1 MEEILSQEEVAHES
15 APEPTTETTTET
27 GNKRKRGERGLNQ
40 FPKVT
45 YRVTDVSATG
55 QPLAPAE
62 TLPKWRNT
70 LGFLVR
76 DHLDITVRE
85 WKNVDNN
92 EITRMWNRL
101 LTRFVLP
108 QGSEDL
114 VKEHTLKQ
122 WGIMFRNY
130 KSELN
135 SKWAKKGLDPTK
147 RYKITAGQWAV
158 FLEQRNSD
166 EFKAL
171 SESKSELAKRN
182 KYHHHLGT
190 VVTSASLPNG
200 SKRMKRR
207 GLRVCR
213 RSLTNLVAGAR
224 GGFVLGYRQRKP
236 ILACHLLTQWSKR
249 LRRIFSRWQLS
260 RKQAN
265 LSHKGRRMFL
275 LLLWVTQS
283 IPVVYEVSHP
293 RKDGK
298 KDSDQSGKECIENA
312 IATRKNCLIFLRRR
326 LRKKSNR

>member
-27 GNKRKRGERGLNQ
+27 GNKRKRGDRGLNQ

-122 WGIMFRNY
+122 WAIMFRNY

-135 SKWAKKGLDPTK
+135 SKWAKKGLDPSK
-147 RYKITAGQWAV
+147 RYKICAGQWLV
-158 FLEQRNSD
+158 FLE
-166 EFKAL
+166 
-171 SESKSELAKRN
+171 
-182 KYHHHLGT
+182 
-190 VVTSASLPNG
+190 
-200 SKRMKRR
+200 
-207 GLRVCR
+207 
-213 RSLTNLVAGAR
+213 
-224 GGFVLGYRQRKP
+224 
-236 ILACHLLTQWSKR
+236 
-249 LRRIFSRWQLS
+249 
-260 RKQAN
+260 
-265 LSHKGRRMFL
+265 
-275 LLLWVTQS
+275 
-283 IPVVYEVSHP
+283 
-293 RKDGK
+293 
-298 KDSDQSGKECIENA
+298 
-312 IATRKNCLIFLRRR
+312 
-326 LRKKSNR
+326 